1 MYDEVV
7 ILNEA
12 LVEIVRA
19 LIAFFTL
26 LIFTRLLG
34 KQQLSQLTF
43 FDYVLGI
50 TVGSI
55 ASSLTTDLTSKAW
68 PHWVGLV
75 TWIAAVLAIQYITAK
90 WRYASKYID
99 GEPTIVIMNGMIM
112 DEAMKK
118 MRYRLSDLMEQLRD
132 KGVFDLS
139 QVEFAILE
147 TGGKLT
153 VLKKSQYQPV
163 TAKDMNIKTKYN
175 GISTELIYDGRV
187 VENNLK
193 QVNRDRKWL
202 DRELKRLGISDISEV
217 FYAALETCGK
227 LYVDKYKDHI
237 KNKTDISDYDG
248 PY

>member
-1 MYDEVV
+1 MNYEVV
-7 ILNEA
+7 TLNEA

-34 KQQLSQLTF
+34 KQQMSQLTF

-55 ASSLTTDLTSKAW
+55 AASLTIELTYDPW
-68 PHWVGLV
+68 PIWVGLV
-75 TWIAAVLAIQYITAK
+75 TWIAAVLATQIITVK

-99 GEPTIVIMNGMIM
+99 GEPTVVIMNGMIM
-112 DEAMKK
+112 EAAMKK
-118 MRYRLSDLMEQLRD
+118 LRYRISDLTEQLRD

-139 QVEFAILE
+139 QVEFAVLE
-147 TGGKLT
+147 VSGKLS

-163 TAKDMNIKTKYN
+163 TPKDMNIKTKYS
-175 GISTELIYDGRV
+175 GIGTELIYDGV
-187 VENNLK
+187 IVENNLK
-193 QVNRDRKWL
+193 QVKRDKTWL
-202 DRELKRLGISDISEV
+202 EKELKRLGINDVSEV
-217 FYAALETCGK
+217 FFATLETTGK
-227 LYVDKYKDHI
+227 LYIDKYSDHI
-237 KNKTDISDYDG
+237 KSKTDISDYDG

>member
-1 MYDEVV
+1 M
-7 ILNEA
+7 NEA

-34 KQQLSQLTF
+34 KQQMSQLTF

-55 ASSLTTDLTSKAW
+55 AASLTIELTYDPW
-68 PHWVGLV
+68 PMWIGLV
-75 TWIAAVLAIQYITAK
+75 TWIMAVLAFQLITVK

-99 GEPTIVIMNGMIM
+99 GEPTVVIMNGMIM
-112 DEAMKK
+112 EAAMKK
-118 MRYRLSDLMEQLRD
+118 LRYRISDLTEQLRD
-132 KGVFDLS
+132 KDVFDIS
-139 QVEFAILE
+139 QVEFAVLE
-147 TGGKLT
+147 VSGKLT

-163 TAKDMNIKTKYN
+163 TPKDMNIKTKYS
-175 GISTELIYDGRV
+175 GIGTELIYDGV
-187 VENNLK
+187 IVDNNLK

-202 DRELKRLGISDISEV
+202 YKELKRSGIKDESEV
-217 FYAALETCGK
+217 FFATLETTGK
-227 LYVDKYKDHI
+227 LYIDRYQDHI
-237 KNKTDISDYDG
+237 KSKTDISDYDG

>member
-1 MYDEVV
+1 MI

-55 ASSLTTDLTSKAW
+55 AASLTTDLTSKAW

-99 GEPTIVIMNGMIM
+99 GEPTVVIMNGMIM

-217 FYAALETCGK
+217 FYAALETSGK

>member
-1 MYDEVV
+1 M
-7 ILNEA
+7 NEA

-55 ASSLTTDLTSKAW
+55 AASLTTDLTSKAW

-99 GEPTIVIMNGMIM
+99 GEPTVVIMNGMIM

-217 FYAALETCGK
+217 FYAALETSGK

>member
-1 MYDEVV
+1 MYDEVI

-55 ASSLTTDLTSKAW
+55 AASLTTDLTSKAW

-99 GEPTIVIMNGMIM
+99 GEPTVVIMNGMIM

-217 FYAALETCGK
+217 FYAALETSGK